1 MYWKIYPDFS
11 RSILLGFIAILNSY
25 LECIFYGIWILIE
38 KKNKYSIYVLY
49 ILFYMERDHI
59 SKATK

>member
-1 MYWKIYPDFS
+1 MYWKIYPNFS
-11 RSILLGFIAILNSY
+11 RSILCTRFYSDIEFISDR
-25 LECIFYGIWILIE
+25 IWILIE